1 MASYGLVPNM
11 ILYLMNDYKVG
22 IAKGQN
28 IIFLSGAATNFT
40 PLLGAFLADSYLG
53 RFLTIGFGS
62 IFSFLVSSS
71 SPTYFYIISMHA
83 HICFPL
89 ISSFIILYHRRP
101 MYVRLCISNP
111 NKCFSIGNN
120 YGFSSFIIF
129 YFLNN
134 VVKEY

>member
-1 MASYGLVPNM
+1 MAVFFFLRFDFFELIKEAVIVDRSIIYIYIYIKRTANEAFEKVASYGLVPNM

-28 IIFLSGAATNFT
+28 ILFLSGAATNFT

-71 SPTYFYIISMHA
+71 SS
-83 HICFPL
+83 
-89 ISSFIILYHRRP
+89 SSFSP
-101 MYVRLCISNP
+101 AP
-111 NKCFSIGNN
+111 T
-120 YGFSSFIIF
+120 
-129 YFLNN
+129 
-134 VVKEY
+134 